1 MNKDEKFVI
10 KDCVQFKYDLYKKSY
25 EKSGAKSIEEY
36 VKYVNEEGKKSPF
49 WKEKHETSKK

>member
-1 MNKDEKFVI
+1 MNKD
-10 KDCVQFKYDLYKKSY
+10 

-49 WKEKHETSKK
+49 WKEKHETSQK